1 DAGRPAVPRTSP
13 GQTHH
18 RRTGGLRRGASRRN
32 CLSATGRFAPSE
44 GNRIRD
50 PRIDHPPP
58 HLPANSARN
67 NADPTVI
74 GEGEAPA
81 EPHFAL
87 PPYISPSLI
96 QPSHL
101 ALDPSPVKLN
111 VAIAGQTPSP
121 AFLTA
126 VISNLVASAPHT
138 SHSN

>member
-1 DAGRPAVPRTSP
+1 MLWTPSQRAALCILLTAILLAMFLRLRLNPAKVD
-13 GQTHH
+13 
-18 RRTGGLRRGASRRN
+18 N
-32 CLSATGRFAPSE
+32 
-44 GNRIRD
+44 
-50 PRIDHPPP
+50 PPP

-126 VISNLVASAPHT
+126 VISNLVASA
-138 SHSN
+138 